1 MNQTFS
7 KIARHDATR
16 APNVL
21 KPFVSIVS
29 RRPRTPPEFV
39 VRFSGQIFRTGLRT
53 SRVIGAH
60 RAMTLADAARAC
72 VPTPADA
79 SSDDFAS
86 AAFDRLRALRDG
98 ARDLEPARASAIR
111 RMPTNRE
118 ASGSARLV
126 EEISSDDVAPTSESE
141 SALALLACAA
151 HGALGDGDVPRWS
164 NARLSALAAET
175 YDDGFKARG
184 PDAVID
190 SFLEAYGRAD
200 APAAPAA
207 SFGANAES
215 DARAAEIA
223 ARQLSWCLERD
234 ELYLGSPSRTREVVA
249 VAMPRVLR
257 ALDYPSE
264 GVRTSGAMSARALS
278 RRATGFDWR
287 AGPGAV
293 LLDAC
298 RSALI
303 GASAE
308 VWPHA
313 LDVACALTGVVAR
326 DAGIEEYRKTFS
338 RAIDCARLRGTETA
352 YAAPL
357 LASFPNLIRDAK
369 ACVAV
374 HLDRLLPLLCA
385 YMQSHKDDVAVGAA
399 SLVALVVENAWPRA
413 RAHCESMW
421 PHVKRAYAEADG
433 RSAVSCDKL
442 RAELER
448 VVELVQLAAGGEFT
462 RVWKSDEDV
471 PAHAVGLVRF
481 LAALP
486 ATRA

>member
-1 MNQTFS
+1 
-7 KIARHDATR
+7 
-16 APNVL
+16 
-21 KPFVSIVS
+21 
-29 RRPRTPPEFV
+29 
-39 VRFSGQIFRTGLRT
+39 
-53 SRVIGAH
+53 
-60 RAMTLADAARAC
+60 MTLADVARAC
-72 VPTPADA
+72 VPSPSAA
-79 SSDDFAS
+79 SSSEESSFDDFAS
-86 AAFDRLRALRDG
+86 ATFDRLRALRDG
-98 ARDLEPARASAIR
+98 ARDLEPARPRQRIPNDR
-111 RMPTNRE
+111 DD
-118 ASGSARLV
+118 GSPRAAPLV
-126 EEISSDDVAPTSESE
+126 EEVSSSSSSAPTRTS

-151 HGALGDGDVPRWS
+151 HGARAAGDVPRWS
-164 NARLSALAAET
+164 NARLRALADST

-313 LDVACALTGVVAR
+313 LDVACALTGVVAK
-326 DAGIEEYRKTFS
+326 DAGIEEYRKTFA

-357 LASFPNLIRDAK
+357 LASFPDLIRDAK

-385 YMQSHKDDVAVGAA
+385 YMQSHRDDVAVGAA

-433 RSAVSCDKL
+433 RSAASCDKL

>member
-1 MNQTFS
+1 
-7 KIARHDATR
+7 
-16 APNVL
+16 
-21 KPFVSIVS
+21 
-29 RRPRTPPEFV
+29 
-39 VRFSGQIFRTGLRT
+39 
-53 SRVIGAH
+53 
-60 RAMTLADAARAC
+60 
-72 VPTPADA
+72 
-79 SSDDFAS
+79 
-86 AAFDRLRALRDG
+86 
-98 ARDLEPARASAIR
+98 
-111 RMPTNRE
+111 
-118 ASGSARLV
+118 V
-126 EEISSDDVAPTSESE
+126 EESSSDDVAPTSESE

>member
-1 MNQTFS
+1 
-7 KIARHDATR
+7 
-16 APNVL
+16 
-21 KPFVSIVS
+21 
-29 RRPRTPPEFV
+29 
-39 VRFSGQIFRTGLRT
+39 
-53 SRVIGAH
+53 
-60 RAMTLADAARAC
+60 MTLADVARAC
-72 VPTPADA
+72 VPSPSDA
-79 SSDDFAS
+79 SSSEESSFDDFAS
-86 AAFDRLRALRDG
+86 ATFDRLRALRDG
-98 ARDLEPARASAIR
+98 ARDLEPARPRQRIPNDR
-111 RMPTNRE
+111 DD
-118 ASGSARLV
+118 GSPRAAPLV
-126 EEISSDDVAPTSESE
+126 EEVSSSSSSAPTRTS

-151 HGALGDGDVPRWS
+151 HGARAAGDVPRWS
-164 NARLSALAAET
+164 NARLRALADST

-190 SFLEAYGRAD
+190 SFLEAHSWEE
-200 APAAPAA
+200 PPSKA
-207 SFGANAES
+207 SFGADAAS
-215 DARAAEIA
+215 DALAAEIA

-234 ELYLGSPSRTREVVA
+234 ELYRGSRTRDVVA

-264 GVRTSGAMSARALS
+264 AVRASGAMSARALS
-278 RRATGFDWR
+278 TRATGFDWR
-287 AGPGAV
+287 ADRWGAV

-303 GASAE
+303 GATPE

-313 LDVACALTGVVAR
+313 LDVACALTGVVAK
-326 DAGIEEYRKTFS
+326 DAGIEEYRKTFA

-357 LASFPNLIRDAK
+357 LASFPDLIRDAK

-385 YMQSHKDDVAVGAA
+385 YMQSHRDDVAVGAA
-399 SLVALVVENAWPRA
+399 SLVAIVVENAWPRA

-433 RSAVSCDKL
+433 RSAASCDKL

-481 LAALP
+481 LAARPPTVTKL
-486 ATRA
+486 